1 MRDISKEELEK
12 EIPKILENANLANT
26 TMKKVRQKLEDSF
39 DCDLMDKR
47 ILIDQLVMKYLNS
60 KDNDGPAKEEIL
72 LTHTAATAESVKAPV
87 LEQAA
92 SLTPAAQEVEIPV
105 REASP
110 PQPAWPGQEPEASQR
125 VTLNRQTRKRKTCWT
140 CKRPAR
146 EPAAVIA
153 AVEIKCRQELH
164 QIQMENEERRKENEE
179 RIKENEERRKRNLE
193 LKERLLL
200 TKLDY
205 FKRENNLD

>member
-12 EIPKILENANLANT
+12 EIAKILENANLACT
-26 TMKKVRQKLEDSF
+26 TTKKVRQKLEESF

-47 ILIDQLVMKYLNS
+47 ILIDQLVMNYVNN
-60 KDNDGPAKEEIL
+60 KDNYKAKEEIL
-72 LTHTAATAESVKAPV
+72 ITHTATTAESVEAPV

-92 SLTPAAQEVEIPV
+92 SPAP
-105 REASP
+105 P
-110 PQPAWPGQEPEASQR
+110 PQPAQPAASQQAI
-125 VTLNRQTRKRKTCWT
+125 LNRQTRKKKTHWGCV
-140 CKRPAR
+140 RPAR

-193 LKERLLL
+193 LKEQLLL
-200 TKLDY
+200 TKIDY
-205 FKRENNLD
+205 FKRKNKLD